1 MRGANPKMIQHRQV
15 GETLHLGLF
24 TTLRGSSDESLAKI
38 PKAKKLI
45 VHVDSM
51 GGCAQLACDVASAIL
66 KHPDS
71 TAYVHAAQSAAAI
84 ISRSCQRVV
93 IDPAGKMMVHGA
105 STTVHG
111 DEFDLVAGAH
121 KLRLINRRL
130 GEILTFRL
138 VRPDVID
145 RMADGED
152 HHFSAEEALA
162 AGLVDEI
169 SADHPEWPTPPWAA
183 ELEHQPA
190 SPDERILLEILDA
203 VGPIEVADIDDFS
216 RRLNLW
222 FTRRVRGK

>member
-24 TTLRGSSDESLAKI
+24 GPLRGSSDETVFKI
-38 PKAKKLI
+38 SRATTVI
-45 VHVDSM
+45 VHADST
-51 GGCAQLACDVASAIL
+51 GGDAQLADDV
-66 KHPDS
+66 S
-71 TAYVHAAQSAAAI
+71 TALLEHPSTIAFVRNAQSAAAI

-152 HHFSAEEALA
+152 HHFNAEEALA
-162 AGLVDEI
+162 AGLVDAI
-169 SADHPEWPTPPWAA
+169 SADHPEWPTPPWCD

-190 SPDERILLEILDA
+190 SPDEKIILEILDA

>member
-24 TTLRGSSDESLAKI
+24 TFLRGSSDESLAKI

-51 GGCAQLACDVASAIL
+51 GGCAQLASDVASAIL

-93 IDPAGKMMVHGA
+93 IDPAGKMMIHGA

-111 DEFDLVAGAH
+111 SEFDLVAGAH

-130 GEILTFRL
+130 AEILEARSVHSDAIELIEAGGDHFFT
-138 VRPDVID
+138 
-145 RMADGED
+145 ADQ
-152 HHFSAEEALA
+152 ALA
-162 AGLVDEI
+162 AGLVDAI
-169 SADHPEWPTPPWAA
+169 SADHPDLPSPPWCA
-183 ELEHQPA
+183 ELERQPA
-190 SPDERILLEILDA
+190 TPDERIIHEVVEA
-203 VGPIEVADIDDFS
+203 FWPIAVADIDDFS

-222 FTRRVRGK
+222 LTRRVRGK

>member
-24 TTLRGSSDESLAKI
+24 GPLRGSSDETVFKI
-38 PKAKKLI
+38 SRATTVI
-45 VHVDSM
+45 VHADST
-51 GGCAQLACDVASAIL
+51 GGDAQLADDV
-66 KHPDS
+66 S
-71 TAYVHAAQSAAAI
+71 TALLEHPSTIAFVRNAQSAAVI

-93 IDPAGKMMVHGA
+93 IDPAWKMMIHGA

-111 DEFDLVAGAH
+111 SEFDLVAGAH

-152 HHFSAEEALA
+152 HHFNAEEALA
-162 AGLVDEI
+162 AGLVDAI
-169 SADHPEWPTPPWAA
+169 SADHSEWPTPPWCA

-190 SPDERILLEILDA
+190 SPDEKILLEILHA
-203 VGPIEVADIDDFS
+203 LGPVTVSDIGDFN
-216 RRLNLW
+216 RRLGLW
-222 FTRRVRGK
+222 FHRCVQSK

>member
-111 DEFDLVAGAH
+111 SEFDLVAGAH

-183 ELEHQPA
+183 ELEHQPVA
-190 SPDERILLEILDA
+190 PDERILLEILDA